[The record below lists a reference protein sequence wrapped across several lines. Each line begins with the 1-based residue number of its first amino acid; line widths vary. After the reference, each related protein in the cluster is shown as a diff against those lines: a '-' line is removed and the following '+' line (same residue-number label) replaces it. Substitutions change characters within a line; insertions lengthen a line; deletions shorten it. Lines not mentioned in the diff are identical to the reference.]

1 MASYKNFYKPTNYV
15 NRELSWIDFNGRV
28 LDEALDPLNPLLEQ
42 ANFVGITQSNVDE
55 FFMVRVASLH
65 KLSAA
70 HVQTTDASGMTPG
83 EQLKAVNA
91 KEHRM
96 VERRYHV
103 YNDHVLPELA
113 KQNIRII
120 RERDLDEQD
129 YEFTRRY
136 FNDELLPVLT
146 PMADDVSRPFPF
158 INNGSLNIAVKL
170 HRRKKTMVPGD
181 TKEVLE
187 GDQEV
192 TGSVPEP
199 HEDRHHQGEKFAT
212 IRVPSIYKRL
222 VKLPEKNHFVL
233 IDDLIQEFMRVLF
246 PGYKIDAS
254 GTYRVMRDMDLDVAE
269 EDTSDLL
276 RSVQHQLRAREH
288 GQVMRLEIG
297 RHFDQWLEKRL
308 LENLH
313 VADEAIYRVDGP
325 VDLSFLKKLSGMVI
339 GHDDLRYPPFKPY
352 LNPVLDMD
360 HNIFDAIRHKDYLMQ
375 HPYDSFQAVVNFIHQ
390 AAVDDQTLAIKMT
403 LYRVSGNSP
412 IIKYLGMAAQR
423 GKQVTVL
430 VEVKARFDEKNNVR
444 WAQQLEQMGCHVI
457 YGLAGLKTHCK
468 LALVIRRDEDGLR
481 RYMHLGTGNYNDVTA
496 HFYTDMGLLTCDYEL
511 GIDMTNLFNMLSGFA
526 RPKYFHK
533 LHVSPN
539 GIRDFINEKIDQ
551 QIKIAKGGNP
561 AIIGM
566 KMNSL
571 SDKQIIAHL
580 YEAAAAGV
588 EIHLIVRGITCLRND
603 LPELHNR
610 IHVHSIIGRFLEHSR
625 IYYFAG
631 NGHEEIYLASADMMT
646 RNLNRRVE
654 ELFPVTEA
662 DTKERAIKIFKA
674 MWKDN
679 LKAWQLKGDHYVKMH
694 PDREHAFS
702 SQQFFMEEATTLRK
716 EEKHQRKN
724 KKRFNNVFA
733 TLSRHVPGLRLNN
746 PSEQTKEE
754 RDE

>member
-1 MASYKNFYKPTNYV
+1 MYKDFYKPANYV

-28 LDEALDPLNPLLEQ
+28 LDEALDPHNPLLEQ

-70 HVQTTDASGMTPG
+70 NVTTTDASGMTPG
-83 EQLKAVNA
+83 EQLTAVND
-91 KEHRM
+91 KEHQM
-96 VERRYHV
+96 VERRYRV
-103 YNDHVLPELA
+103 YNDHILTELAHHDIQILPERNL
-113 KQNIRII
+113 Q
-120 RERDLDEQD
+120 ERD
-129 YEFTRRY
+129 YEYTRRY

-146 PMADDVSRPFPF
+146 PMADDMSRPFPF

-170 HRRKKTMVPGD
+170 HRKKKNAQSTNNP
-181 TKEVLE
+181 VLE

-192 TGSVPEP
+192 TGKTPEP
-199 HEDRHHQGEKFAT
+199 HEDRQHHGAKFAT

-233 IDDLIQEFMRVLF
+233 IDEIIQEFMGVLF

-297 RHFDQWLEKRL
+297 NHFDQWLEERL
-308 LENLH
+308 RENLQ
-313 VADEAIYRVDGP
+313 VAENAIYRVDGP
-325 VDLSFLKKLSGMVI
+325 VDLSFLKKLPGMVT
-339 GHDDLRYPPFKPY
+339 GHDDLRYSSFKPY
-352 LNPVLDMD
+352 LNPILDMD

-375 HPYDSFQAVVNFIHQ
+375 HPYDDFQAVVNFIHQ
-390 AAVDDQTLAIKMT
+390 AAVDEDTLAIKMT

-444 WAQQLEQMGCHVI
+444 WARRLEQMGCHVI

-468 LALVIRRDEDGLR
+468 LALVIRRDDDGLR

-511 GIDMTNLFNMLSGFA
+511 GNDMTNLFNMLSGFA

-551 QIKIAKGGNP
+551 QIKIAQSGNP
-561 AIIGM
+561 ALIGM

-580 YEAAAAGV
+580 YEAATAGV
-588 EIHLIVRGITCLRND
+588 KIHLIVRGITCLRND
-603 LPELHNR
+603 LPELHNN
-610 IHVHSIIGRFLEHSR
+610 IEVHSIVGRFLEHSR

-631 NGHEEIYLASADMMT
+631 NDHEEIYLASADMMT

-654 ELFPVTEA
+654 ELYPVTEN
-662 DTKERAIKIFKA
+662 DTKARAISIFHK
-674 MWKDN
+674 MWHDN
-679 LKAWQLKGDHYVKMH
+679 TKAWRLVGDHYVKIRSDDQQ
-694 PDREHAFS
+694 PVN
-702 SQQFFMEEATTLRK
+702 SQEFFMEEATQLRK
-716 EEKHQRKN
+716 EEKHVRKN
-724 KKRFNNVFA
+724 KKHFSNVFE
-733 TLSRHVPGLRLNN
+733 TLTKHVSGIRLNKTN
-746 PSEQTKEE
+746 SKEE
-754 RDE
+754 E

>member
-1 MASYKNFYKPTNYV
+1 MYKDFYQPKNYV

-28 LDEALDPLNPLLEQ
+28 LDEALDPHNPLLEQ

-70 HVQTTDASGMTPG
+70 GVKTTDASGMTPE

-96 VERRYHV
+96 VERRYQV
-103 YNDHVLPELA
+103 YNENILPELA
-113 KQNIRII
+113 NHDIKII
-120 RERDLDEQD
+120 KERALDEKD

-146 PMADDVSRPFPF
+146 PMADDASRPFPF
-158 INNGSLNIAVKL
+158 INNGSLNVAVKL
-170 HRRKKTMVPGD
+170 HRNVKKSNSNDG
-181 TKEVLE
+181 EVLE

-192 TGSVPEP
+192 QGQTPEP
-199 HEDRHHQGEKFAT
+199 HDDRQDQGDKFAT

-233 IDDLIQEFMRVLF
+233 IDDLIQEFMNVLF

-297 RHFDQWLEKRL
+297 LNFDEWLEDRL
-308 LENLH
+308 IENLG
-313 VADEAIYRVDGP
+313 VADDAIYRVDGP
-325 VDLSFLKKLSGMVI
+325 VDLSFLKKLSGMVT
-339 GHDDLRYPPFKPY
+339 GHDNLRYPTFKPY

-360 HNIFDAIRHKDYLMQ
+360 HNIFNAIRQKDYLMQ
-375 HPYDSFQAVVNFIHQ
+375 HPYDSFQSVVNFIHQ
-390 AAVDDQTLAIKMT
+390 AALDEQTLAIKMT

-444 WAQQLEQMGCHVI
+444 WARRLERMGCHVI

-511 GIDMTNLFNMLSGFA
+511 GLDMTNLFNMLSGFA

-551 QIKIAKGGNP
+551 QIKIAKSGNP
-561 AIIGM
+561 ALIGM

-603 LPELHNR
+603 LPELHGN
-610 IHVHSIIGRFLEHSR
+610 IHVHSIVGRFLEHSR
-625 IYYFAG
+625 IYYFVG

-654 ELFPVTEA
+654 ELYPVTEE
-662 DTKERAIKIFKA
+662 DTKARAISIFKN

-679 LKAWQLKGDHYVKMH
+679 EKAWSLKGDHYVKMQ
-694 PDREHAFS
+694 PGDQPFN
-702 SQQFFMEEATTLRK
+702 SQQLFMDEATELRK
-716 EEKHQRKN
+716 EEKHKRKN
-724 KKRFNNVFA
+724 KKRFSNVFE
-733 TLSRHVPGLRLNN
+733 TLTKHVSGLHLRTDDDT
-746 PSEQTKEE
+746 SKE
-754 RDE
+754 

>member
-1 MASYKNFYKPTNYV
+1 MYKDFYQPKNYV

-28 LDEALDPLNPLLEQ
+28 LDEALDPHNPLLEQ

-70 HVQTTDASGMTPG
+70 GVKTTDASGMTPE

-96 VERRYHV
+96 VERRYQV
-103 YNDHVLPELA
+103 YNKNILPELA
-113 KQNIRII
+113 NHDIKII
-120 RERDLDEQD
+120 KERDLDEKD

-146 PMADDVSRPFPF
+146 PMADDASRPFPF
-158 INNGSLNIAVKL
+158 INNGSLNVAVKL
-170 HRRKKTMVPGD
+170 HRNVKKSNSNDG
-181 TKEVLE
+181 EVLE

-192 TGSVPEP
+192 QGQTPEP
-199 HEDRHHQGEKFAT
+199 HDDRQDQGDKFAT

-233 IDDLIQEFMRVLF
+233 IDDLIQEFMNVLF

-297 RHFDQWLEKRL
+297 LNFDEWLEDRL
-308 LENLH
+308 IENLG
-313 VADEAIYRVDGP
+313 VADDAIYRVDGP
-325 VDLSFLKKLSGMVI
+325 VDLSFLKKLSGMVT

-360 HNIFDAIRHKDYLMQ
+360 HNIFNAIRQKDYLMQ
-375 HPYDSFQAVVNFIHQ
+375 HPYDSFQSVVNFIHQ
-390 AAVDDQTLAIKMT
+390 AALDEQTLAIKMT

-444 WAQQLEQMGCHVI
+444 WARRLERMGCHVI

-511 GIDMTNLFNMLSGFA
+511 GLDMTNLFNMLSGFA

-551 QIKIAKGGNP
+551 QIKIAKSGNP
-561 AIIGM
+561 ALIGM

-603 LPELHNR
+603 LPELHGN
-610 IHVHSIIGRFLEHSR
+610 IHVHSIVGRFLEHSR
-625 IYYFAG
+625 IYYFVG

-654 ELFPVTEA
+654 ELYPVTEE
-662 DTKERAIKIFKA
+662 DTKARAISIFKS

-679 LKAWQLKGDHYVKMH
+679 EKAWNLKGDHYVKMQ
-694 PDREHAFS
+694 PGDEPFN
-702 SQQFFMEEATTLRK
+702 SQQFFMDEATELRK
-716 EEKHQRKN
+716 EEKHKRKN
-724 KKRFNNVFA
+724 KKRFSNVFE
-733 TLSRHVPGLRLNN
+733 TLTKHVSGLHLRTDDDT
-746 PSEQTKEE
+746 SKE
-754 RDE
+754 